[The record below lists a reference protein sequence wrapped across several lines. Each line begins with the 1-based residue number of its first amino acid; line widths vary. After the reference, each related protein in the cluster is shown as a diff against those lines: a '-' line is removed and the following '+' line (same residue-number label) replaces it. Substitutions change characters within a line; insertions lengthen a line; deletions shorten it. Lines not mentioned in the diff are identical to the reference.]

1 MQDGAQLVA
10 PCLQDLEA
18 IASVDSLLR
27 CRLTRIVDLYFDLEL
42 LYLIGVTSQLFGE
55 LFGAQFAT
63 LDLATLFRL
72 AEPLIACFSPLLILR
87 SNLASLPPICHVF
100 EEENEGAHRKRDAKV
115 EGEEG
120 DGMLLTPLEH
130 VVGLVAEHADDAH
143 IAREGGRPI
152 TSRTT
157 LNDLHGKLQAG
168 EDDRPDKQITA

>member
-10 PCLQDLEA
+10 PCLQDFEA

-42 LYLIGVTSQLFGE
+42 LYVIGVTSQLFGE

-87 SNLASLPPICHVF
+87 SNLAAFLENRFPAALNPSTAPVCRSTQSLT
-100 EEENEGAHRKRDAKV
+100 ENKILS
-115 EGEEG
+115 
-120 DGMLLTPLEH
+120 LLY
-130 VVGLVAEHADDAH
+130 
-143 IAREGGRPI
+143 
-152 TSRTT
+152 T
-157 LNDLHGKLQAG
+157 L
-168 EDDRPDKQITA
+168 